1 MIEYYLYLTAG
12 KRAEKGKGLRQMIC
26 RNCGTY
32 YDNSQNQCPKCGA
45 AAESNSPHP
54 EYSPPPEYRN
64 VPPPP
69 TERKDPFNE
78 RLLCI
83 IALVLL
89 LIPLPALFFIT
100 DAISIFSEKA
110 PEHLYNITY
119 SLLILCPLAGI
130 VLMIIAR
137 VKYPQSRFA
146 KVVMWIYI
154 VTVSISVILTI
165 IAIVSCMIAC
175 NECVNHCP
183 G

>member
-1 MIEYYLYLTAG
+1 
-12 KRAEKGKGLRQMIC
+12 MIC

-32 YDNSQNQCPKCGA
+32 YDNSQGQCPKCGA
-45 AAESNSPHP
+45 AADSNSAHP
-54 EYSPPPEYRN
+54 EYSSPPPPEYRN
-64 VPPPP
+64 VPPPEYGNVPPPP
-69 TERKDPFNE
+69 TQRSDTFNE

-89 LIPLPALFFIT
+89 FIPLPAIMFISGVSSLFS
-100 DAISIFSEKA
+100 DES
-110 PEHLYNITY
+110 PEHFYNITY
-119 SLLILCPLAGI
+119 SLLTLCPLAGI

-146 KVVMWIYI
+146 KVVMWIFI
-154 VTVSISVILTI
+154 VTISISVILTI
-165 IAIVSCMIAC
+165 IAVVSCMIAC